1 MAKLIDKYNA
11 AKNFVVKD
19 IWRADM
25 DNMSNRKRSAFHI
38 LKILIIAVRGF
49 IENGCA
55 VRASALTYFTLLS
68 SVPVVALAFAL
79 AKGFGLENIVT
90 DLIRDSFAA
99 NPETANY
106 LIQFSSTMLEETKG
120 GLIAGIGV
128 IMLLYSV
135 FELLSHIEEAFNFM
149 WNIKKN
155 RPILRKVTDYMT
167 IMVFSPIL
175 IITASSATFF
185 VRAKLGD
192 YFTDYLSPLLTVI
205 IKVLPYI
212 LMVIVF
218 TLVYLIMPNTK
229 VNFKSAISAGVI
241 TGIVFQVWQWA
252 YVAFQVGVS
261 EYGAVYGSFAAL
273 PLFLVWL
280 QVSWIIV
287 LLGCEV
293 AYSVQNVNN
302 YSTELSAG
310 NISPRLMKRVSML
323 LMTKIIK
330 NFADSN
336 PPKDALTWSEELK
349 ISQKLFLHV
358 AQRLQDVGLLA
369 ELRNDG
375 GGSPIYIPA
384 MDISKISVD
393 TICSR
398 IEAYG
403 EDDNFPLQ
411 MIGDMK
417 RIDKL
422 AVEKEEKMREEMRKV
437 LVKDI

>member
-1 MAKLIDKYNA
+1 
-11 AKNFVVKD
+11 
-19 IWRADM
+19 
-25 DNMSNRKRSAFHI
+25 
-38 LKILIIAVRGF
+38 
-49 IENGCA
+49 
-55 VRASALTYFTLLS
+55 
-68 SVPVVALAFAL
+68 
-79 AKGFGLENIVT
+79 
-90 DLIRDSFAA
+90 
-99 NPETANY
+99 
-106 LIQFSSTMLEETKG
+106 
-120 GLIAGIGV
+120 
-128 IMLLYSV
+128 MLLYSV

-229 VNFKSAISAGVI
+229 VNFKSAISAGVM

-336 PPKDALTWSEELK
+336 PPKDALTWSDELK

>member
-11 AKNFVVKD
+11 AKDFVVKD

-25 DNMSNRKRSAFHI
+25 DNMSTRKRSVFNI

-79 AKGFGLENIVT
+79 AKGFGLEDFVVNVIK
-90 DLIRDSFAA
+90 DSFAA
-99 NPETANY
+99 NPETAEY
-106 LIQFSSTMLEETKG
+106 LISFASSMLENAKG

-135 FELLSHIEEAFNFM
+135 FELLSHVEEAFNFM

-185 VRAKLGD
+185 VRTKLD
-192 YFTDYLSPLLTVI
+192 EYFTDYLSPVLTVI
-205 IKVLPYI
+205 INVLPYL
-212 LMVIVF
+212 LMAIVF
-218 TLVYLIMPNTK
+218 TLVYLILPNTK
-229 VNFKSAISAGVI
+229 VNFKSAVSAGVI

-310 NISPRLMKRVSML
+310 NISPRLMKRVSIL
-323 LMTKIIK
+323 LMTKIVK
-330 NFADSN
+330 NFAESK
-336 PPKDALTWSEELK
+336 PPKDATTWSEELK

-384 MDISKISVD
+384 TDIANITVD

-398 IEAYG
+398 IDSYG
-403 EDDNFPLQ
+403 EDESFPLQ
-411 MIGDMK
+411 SISDMK
-417 RIDKL
+417 QIDTL
-422 AVEKEEKMREEMRKV
+422 ASEGEKAMKEVMGKR
-437 LVKDI
+437 LVKEI